1 MIVNTVGDVVLET
14 ETGGAVSLISKEIGK
29 NFVAPLH
36 GAAKLGSIFFK
47 SSAQRYNSAGFPRSK
62 GNSQCLQTKDLSA

>member
-14 ETGGAVSLISKEIGK
+14 ETGGSVSLISKEIGK

-47 SSAQRYNSAGFPRSK
+47 SSAQRYNSGFPRSK

>member
-14 ETGGAVSLISKEIGK
+14 ETGGSVSLISKEIGK

-47 SSAQRYNSAGFPRSK
+47 SSAQRYNSGFPRSK
-62 GNSQCLQTKDLSA
+62 AQGQFTMSPDQRP